1 MYSMKFDIEKFLN
14 QCSDESLVLL
24 LGEPDY
30 ETLYLEEQ
38 QKNEEVLEMVKY
50 LIQKNLRK
58 ITSLRLQIYEVTEEN
73 EMFKIANLIHELTI
87 ELKTLAKIEKMVK

>member
-14 QCSDESLVLL
+14 QCSDEPLVLL